1 MQKLKRLYTPKLH
14 VQHVVQMTKKA
25 GKALAATVRS
35 TSMIIIMLLVL
46 SFVVP
51 FSILYVL
58 EPSLFEATW
67 IGRTFYLFFLWLVIL
82 EVILSWDN
90 LQNSK
95 LKKVKSPRTVLFLIV
110 LTLPTLYVVWAN
122 YFGLNDIIRNLVYQN
137 TMRWGDALLM
147 RVPVEYLVF
156 TLLFALMVPLAF
168 GINGLRTFSASTA
181 FLGIIGTLYAI
192 DTLYHNTFT
201 PFQVLVPAT
210 TVLSASV
217 LNMMGYQ
224 TKISVGHDPINGTY
238 PVLIASNANAGP
250 VSFGIAWACS
260 GIESLL
266 IYTVVMAL
274 FLKPSAI
281 RWIYKIPLLVTG
293 AFITYFINILRVVNI
308 FVIQLNGGNYQ
319 EFHDYY
325 GPLLSVLWITSYPLI
340 IMGIHA
346 LSARFRSV
354 KSDIEQVNL
363 SVPQN

>member
-1 MQKLKRLYTPKLH
+1 MQKLKRLYTPKLYM
-14 VQHVVQMTKKA
+14 QRVVQMTKKA
-25 GKALAATVRS
+25 GKALGAMVKS
-35 TSMIIIMLLVL
+35 TSMIIVMLLVL
-46 SFVVP
+46 SFIVP

-95 LKKVKSPRTVLFLIV
+95 LKKVKSPRTVLFFIV

-122 YFGLNDIIRNLVYQN
+122 YLGLNDMIKNLAQQN
-137 TMRWGDALLM
+137 NMQYEYALLM

-168 GINGLRTFSASTA
+168 GIKGLRTFLASTL
-181 FLGIIGTLYAI
+181 FLGIVGTLYAL
-192 DTLYHNTFT
+192 DTMYHGTFT
-201 PFQVLVPAT
+201 LFQVLVPAT
-210 TVLSASV
+210 TVLSAIV

-224 TKISVGHDPINGTY
+224 TTISLTHDPTNGTI
-238 PVLIASNANAGP
+238 PSLTAWNANAGP
-250 VSFGIAWACS
+250 KSFGIAWSCS

-281 RWIYKIPLLVTG
+281 RWIYKIPLFVTG

-308 FVIQLNGGNYQ
+308 FLIELNGGNYQ

-346 LSARFRSV
+346 LSSRFRSV
-354 KSDIEQVNL
+354 KSDIGQVNL
-363 SVPQN
+363 AVPQN

>member
-1 MQKLKRLYTPKLH
+1 MQKLKRVYTPKLY

-25 GKALAATVRS
+25 GKALAAMVRS

-58 EPSLFEATW
+58 DPPLFEATW

-82 EVILSWDN
+82 EIILSWDN
-90 LQNSK
+90 LQNIK

-122 YFGLNDIIRNLVYQN
+122 YFGLNEIIRNLALQN
-137 TMRWGDALLM
+137 NMPWGDALLM

-156 TLLFALMVPLAF
+156 SLLFALMVPLAY
-168 GINGLRTFSASTA
+168 GINGLRTFSVSTA

-192 DTLYHNTFT
+192 DTMYHGTFT
-201 PFQVLVPAT
+201 LFQVLVPAT
-210 TVLSASV
+210 TVLSANV
-217 LNMMGYQ
+217 LNMMGYK
-224 TKISVGHDPINGTY
+224 TTISLTHDPTNGTI
-238 PVLIASNANAGP
+238 PVLIASNANGGLAK
-250 VSFGIAWACS
+250 FGIAWSCS

-281 RWIYKIPLLVTG
+281 RWIYKIPLFVTG
-293 AFITYFINILRVVNI
+293 AFITYFINILRIVNI

-363 SVPQN
+363 AVPQN